1 MRVRK
6 VLNHKIETYIYLW
19 IRITTITLSWEL
31 FIILRVNNLTKNK
44 QFNLFY
50 SSITNDYVNL
60 KITKRENTE
69 IILIKTVIDQQYP
82 CRRVLNSIVF
92 IF

>member
-1 MRVRK
+1 MD
-6 VLNHKIETYIYLW
+6 KIYI
-19 IRITTITLSWEL
+19 ITLSCKL
-31 FIILRVNNLTKNK
+31 FIILRVNNFTKNK

-50 SSITNDYVNL
+50 STITNDYVNL
-60 KITKRENTE
+60 KITKKENTE

>member
-19 IRITTITLSWEL
+19 IRITTITLSCEL
-31 FIILRVNNLTKNK
+31 FTILRVNIFTKNK

-50 SSITNDYVNL
+50 STITNDYVNL
-60 KITKRENTE
+60 KITKKENTE

>member
-1 MRVRK
+1 MEKNYDYNFVMRVF
-6 VLNHKIETYIYLW
+6 YY
-19 IRITTITLSWEL
+19 
-31 FIILRVNNLTKNK
+31 FAVNIFTKNK

-50 SSITNDYVNL
+50 STITNDYVNL
-60 KITKRENTE
+60 KITKKENTE

>member
-1 MRVRK
+1 M
-6 VLNHKIETYIYLW
+6 
-19 IRITTITLSWEL
+19 
-31 FIILRVNNLTKNK
+31 FIISRVNNLTKNK

-50 SSITNDYVNL
+50 STITNDYVNL
-60 KITKRENTE
+60 KITKKENTE

>member
-1 MRVRK
+1 MRVLK

-19 IRITTITLSWEL
+19 IRITTITLSCEL
-31 FIILRVNNLTKNK
+31 FVILRVNNFTKNK

-50 SSITNDYVNL
+50 STITNDYVNL

>member
-1 MRVRK
+1 M
-6 VLNHKIETYIYLW
+6 HLW
-19 IRITTITLSWEL
+19 IRITIITLSCEL
-31 FIILRVNNLTKNK
+31 FTILRVNNFTKNK

-50 SSITNDYVNL
+50 STITNYYVCL
-60 KITKRENTE
+60 KITKKENTE
-69 IILIKTVIDQQYP
+69 IILIITVIDQQYP